1 MRIGIPKEV
10 QAHENRVAATP
21 DTVGKLQKLGFDVV
35 VEYGAGVNASFEN
48 EAFTQAG
55 AQVVEREE
63 VWDSDIILKVNAP
76 IDEEIGLLNDGA
88 TLASFIWPAQN
99 EALMNKLSQ
108 RNVNILA
115 MDSVPRLSR
124 SQSLDALSSMANI
137 GGYRAV
143 VEASHEFGRFFS
155 GQITAAGKIPPA
167 KVLVIG
173 AGVAGLAAL
182 GAAGSMGAIVRA
194 FDTRPEV
201 KEQVQ
206 SMGADF
212 LELDYEEEQDSSD
225 GYAKEMSQAFIDA
238 EMALF
243 MEQAK
248 EVDIIITTALI
259 PGKPA
264 PKLITE
270 AMVKA
275 MKPGSVI
282 VDLAAQTGGNCACT
296 VKDQIVEA
304 HGVKIIGYTD
314 LPSRLPT
321 QSSQLYGTNLV
332 NLLKLLCPNKD
343 GQIDINFD
351 DEVIRGLTVICG
363 GSITWPPPPVKVS
376 VSAAAKPEPAP
387 AKPPAKE
394 AKPRPWL
401 KPVLL
406 AIGALLFGNVAHTA
420 PSSFLE
426 NFTVFVLASIV
437 GYYVIWNVTS
447 ALHTPLMSVTNAI
460 SGIVVV
466 GGLVL
471 MGSDNNIVLALSGIA
486 ITVAV
491 INIVGGFAVT
501 QRMLKMFR
509 LD

>member
-1 MRIGIPKEV
+1 MRIGIPGEI
-10 QAHENRVAATP
+10 QENENRVAATP
-21 DTVGKLQKLGFDVV
+21 DTVGKLQKLGFEVV
-35 VEYGAGVNASFEN
+35 VEHNAGRNASFDDAAYE
-48 EAFTQAG
+48 QAG
-55 AQVVEREE
+55 ATVA
-63 VWDSDIILKVNAP
+63 DGSDIWNSDIVMKVNAP
-76 IDEEIGLLNDGA
+76 SDDEIAKLKDGA

-99 EALMNKLSQ
+99 EALMSKLSQ
-108 RNVNILA
+108 RNINVLA
-115 MDSVPRLSR
+115 LDSVPRISR
-124 SQSLDALSSMANI
+124 AQSLDALSSMANI
-137 GGYRAV
+137 AGYRAV
-143 VEASHEFGRFFS
+143 VEASHHFGRFFN

-201 KEQVQ
+201 KEQVE
-206 SMGADF
+206 SMGAEF

-248 EVDIIITTALI
+248 DVDIIITTALI
-259 PGKPA
+259 PGRPA

-270 AMVKA
+270 EMVQA
-275 MKPGSVI
+275 MKPGSVV

-296 VKDQIVEA
+296 VKDEVTVA
-304 HGVKIIGYTD
+304 HGVTVIGYTD

-332 NLLKLLCPNKD
+332 NMLKLLSPEKD
-343 GQIDINFD
+343 GNITIDFE
-351 DEVIRGLTVICG
+351 DEVIRGLTVVKEG
-363 GSITWPPPPVKVS
+363 NITWPPPPVKVS
-376 VSAAAKPEPAP
+376 AAPAAKPADPAP
-387 AKPPAKE
+387 VKKE
-394 AKPRPWL
+394 EPEPKPWL
-401 KPVLL
+401 KPVIMAL
-406 AIGALLFGNVAHTA
+406 GALVFGYVANAA
-420 PSSFLE
+420 PASFLE
-426 NFTVFVLASIV
+426 HFTVFVLSSIV

-460 SGIVVV
+460 SGIIVV
-466 GGLVL
+466 GGLVQL
-471 MGSDNNIVLALSGIA
+471 GSDSGIVLALSGIA
-486 ITVAV
+486 ITVAM

-501 QRMLKMFR
+501 QRMLKMFVR
-509 LD
+509 D